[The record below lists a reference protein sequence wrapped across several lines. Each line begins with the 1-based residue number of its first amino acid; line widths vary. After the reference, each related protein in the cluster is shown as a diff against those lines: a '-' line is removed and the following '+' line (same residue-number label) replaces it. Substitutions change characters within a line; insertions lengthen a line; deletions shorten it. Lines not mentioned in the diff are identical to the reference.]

1 MVTYKTIS
9 LQAAD
14 LTEEGLMLEIL
25 PIAFLIL
32 AVLTVIMAV
41 KRVPQGFE
49 WTVERFGKYRKTLQ
63 PGLRFIIPYVDVV
76 SNKVNMKERVLDVP
90 SQEVITRDNAVV
102 RVDGVVFYQVLDP
115 VKSSYNVNNLQRA
128 TLNLTMT
135 NIRTVLG
142 SMDLDES
149 LSKRDKINAELL
161 QVVDE
166 ATSPWGVKVTRIEIK
181 DIAPPQD
188 LVDAMARQMKAER
201 DKRAEILTS
210 EGVKQSEILRA
221 EGEKQ
226 AAILDADGRL
236 EAAKR
241 DAAAREAL
249 AKAEANA
256 TEMVSQAIASG
267 DIQAVNYFVATKYVD
282 ALSTIGSANNQKV
295 IMLPVEATSL
305 IGSVGGIAE
314 IAKTALAKDET

>member
-1 MVTYKTIS
+1 
-9 LQAAD
+9 
-14 LTEEGLMLEIL
+14 MLEIL
-25 PIAFLIL
+25 PIAFLVL
-32 AVLTVIMAV
+32 AVLTVVMAV

-49 WTVERFGKYRKTLQ
+49 WTVERFGKFRRTLQ
-63 PGLRFIIPYVDVV
+63 PGLSFIIPYVDII
-76 SNKVNMKERVLDVP
+76 SNKMNMKERVLDVP

-115 VKSSYNVNNLQRA
+115 VKASYNVNNLQRA

-142 SMDLDES
+142 SMDLDQS
-149 LSKRDKINAELL
+149 LSNRDQINAQLL
-161 QVVDE
+161 HVVDE

-188 LVDAMARQMKAER
+188 LVDSMARQMKAER

-210 EGVKQSEILRA
+210 EGYKPSEILKA

-256 TEMVSQAIASG
+256 TSMVSQAIASG
-267 DIQAVNYFVATKYVD
+267 DIQAVNYFVATKYIE
-282 ALSTIGSANNQKV
+282 ALSTIGSADNQKI
-295 IMLPVEATSL
+295 IMLPLEASSL
-305 IGSVGGIAE
+305 MGSIAGISE
-314 IAKTALAKDET
+314 IAKSALSDKA

>member
-1 MVTYKTIS
+1 
-9 LQAAD
+9 
-14 LTEEGLMLEIL
+14 MLEIL
-25 PIAFLIL
+25 PVAFLVL

-49 WTVERFGKYRKTLQ
+49 WTVERFGKYRKTLE
-63 PGLRFIIPYVDVV
+63 PGLSFIIPYVDIV

-128 TLNLTMT
+128 MLNLTMT

-142 SMDLDES
+142 SMDLDQS
-149 LSKRDKINAELL
+149 LSNRDQINAQLL
-161 QVVDE
+161 LVVDE

-188 LVDAMARQMKAER
+188 LVDSMARQMKAER

-210 EGVKQSEILRA
+210 EGYKQSEILKA

-249 AKAEANA
+249 ARAEANA
-256 TEMVSQAIASG
+256 TTMVSDAISNG
-267 DIQAVNYFVATKYVD
+267 DIQAVNYFIATKYVE
-282 ALSTIGSANNQKV
+282 ALSTIGSAENQKI
-295 IMLPVEATSL
+295 IMLPLEASSL
-305 IGSVGGIAE
+305 IGSIAGISE
-314 IAKTALAKDET
+314 IAKSALSEKTKSQ